1 MTKFINTPNSNTLA
15 YNQLIGKNA
24 GIVFLGGFNS
34 DMNGNKALHIEKW
47 AKENEHSFLRF
58 DYSGHGQSSG
68 TIKTTC
74 FSDWYKDAEYL
85 INKKTKD
92 KQILIG
98 SSMGA
103 WIMLMLAK
111 RIPGKISAIIGLAP
125 APDFPKILIWDKMT
139 NDEKRDLIKNKKIT
153 INYEDGSKNDFSY
166 MLIKDSFRNLT
177 LSENIYFNGPVYLYH
192 GMSDNAVPHDLSIK
206 IINTF
211 RGTNDIKLLLEKDA
225 GHRLSE
231 VKQLANITNIIEEI
245 VTKIN

>member
-1 MTKFINTPNSNTLA
+1 MTKFINRLDNNTIA
-15 YNQLIGKNA
+15 YNQLIGKNE
-24 GIVFLGGFNS
+24 GIVFLSGFNS
-34 DMNGNKALHIEKW
+34 DMQGKKALYIEKW
-47 AKENEHSFLRF
+47 AKDNNHSFLRF

-68 TIKTTC
+68 EIEKTC
-74 FSDWYKDAEYL
+74 FSDWYQDAEYI
-85 INKKTKD
+85 INKKTKN

-111 RIPGKISAIIGLAP
+111 RIPEKIAAIIGLAP
-125 APDFPKILIWDKMT
+125 APDFPKILIWDKMST
-139 NDEKRDLIKNKKIT
+139 NEKRKLIKNKKIT

-166 MLIKDSFRNLT
+166 ILIKDSFRNLT

-192 GMSDNAVPHDLSIK
+192 GMADNAVPYDLSIK

-211 RGTNDIKLLLEKDA
+211 KGTNDIKLLLDKDA

-231 VKQLANITNIIEEI
+231 INQLKNITNIIEEI
-245 VTKIN
+245 NTKI

>member
-1 MTKFINTPNSNTLA
+1 MTKFINNPDSNTLA
-15 YNQLIGKNA
+15 YNQLTGKKE

-34 DMNGNKALHIEKW
+34 DMEGKKALHIEKW
-47 AKENEHSFLRF
+47 AENNEYSFLRF

-74 FSDWYKDAEYL
+74 FSDWYKDAEYI

-92 KQILIG
+92 KQILVG

-111 RIPGKISAIIGLAP
+111 RNPKKIAAIIGLAS

-139 NDEKRDLIKNKKIT
+139 IDEKRKLIKNKMMT
-153 INYEDGSKNDFSY
+153 INYEDGTKNDFSY

-192 GMSDNAVPHDLSIK
+192 GMADNAVPYDLSIK
-206 IINTF
+206 IMNKIK
-211 RGTNDIKLLLEKDA
+211 GTNDIKLLLEKDA
-225 GHRLSE
+225 GHRLS
-231 VKQLANITNIIEEI
+231 KAHQLANITNIIEEI
-245 VTKIN
+245 VRKI